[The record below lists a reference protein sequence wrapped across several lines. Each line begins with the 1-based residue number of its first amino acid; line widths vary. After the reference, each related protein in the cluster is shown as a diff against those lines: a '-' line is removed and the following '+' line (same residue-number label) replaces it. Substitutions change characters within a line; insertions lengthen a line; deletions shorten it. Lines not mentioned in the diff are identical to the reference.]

1 MSDHDSIPADRRVR
15 HLYEQILLGWNQRNA
30 IAMASLFT
38 PDGSMIGFDGS
49 QIDTPQAIERHLAP
63 IFTDHPTAGYVARV
77 REIRG
82 LEAEVVLLR
91 AVAGMLPP
99 GSRTVK
105 RELNT
110 IHSLVAIRRGGDWR
124 AALFQSTPAAWHGRP
139 HDSE

>member
-1 MSDHDSIPADRRVR
+1 MP
-15 HLYEQILLGWNQRNA
+15 Q
-30 IAMASLFT
+30 AMASHFA

-49 QIDTPQAIERHLAP
+49 QIEMPAVIERHLAP
-63 IFTDHPTAGYVARV
+63 IFADHPTAAYVARV

-82 LEAEVVLLR
+82 LADSVVLLR

-99 GSRTVK
+99 DSRTVK

-110 IHSLVAIRRGGDWR
+110 IHTLIAVRLGGDWR

-139 HDSE
+139 HDSDALTAELQQVADSGVTCD